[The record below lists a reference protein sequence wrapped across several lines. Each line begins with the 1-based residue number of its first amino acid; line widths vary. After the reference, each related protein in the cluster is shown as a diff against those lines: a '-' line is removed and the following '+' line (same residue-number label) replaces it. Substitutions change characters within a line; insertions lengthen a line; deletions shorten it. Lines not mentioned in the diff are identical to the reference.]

1 MWRNEVSSTFV
12 VGEKEGENRVL
23 VLGVDAHLHSTGEIG
38 QFVDESLQSTL
49 RKPLA
54 YFLTLCASTYELAIS
69 VSLEF

>member
-12 VGEKEGENRVL
+12 VGEKENYVL
-23 VLGVDAHLHSTGEIG
+23 ALGVDAYLHGTGGVG
-38 QFVDESLQSTL
+38 QVVDESLQSTL

-54 YFLTLCASTYELAIS
+54 NILTLCAPTYELAIS

>member
-12 VGEKEGENRVL
+12 VGEKENYMLAV
-23 VLGVDAHLHSTGEIG
+23 GVDDPLHGAGGVG

-54 YFLTLCASTYELAIS
+54 YFLTLCASTYESAIS
-69 VSLEF
+69 VPLEF

>member
-1 MWRNEVSSTFV
+1 MWRNEVSSTFA
-12 VGEKEGENRVL
+12 VGEKENYVL
-23 VLGVDAHLHSTGEIG
+23 ALGVDAYLHGTSGVG